1 MFASCILSFNKLRN
15 IYKVLDDMKY
25 ALISGASSGLAKEVI
40 NLIEDDYFIFAVIEN
55 SPRIRRVGPN
65 RTGHWEIA
73 DKKENQVGFF

>member
-1 MFASCILSFNKLRN
+1 MFANCILSFNKLRN

-40 NLIEDDYFIFAVIEN
+40 NLIEEDYFIFAVIEN

-65 RTGHWEIA
+65 RINLVCFH
-73 DKKENQVGFF
+73 

>member
-1 MFASCILSFNKLRN
+1 MLLANCILSFNKLRN
-15 IYKVLDDMKY
+15 IYKILDDMKC

-65 RTGHWEIA
+65 RTDHWEIV
-73 DKKENQVGFF
+73 DKKED